1 MANKSMTP
9 KSMGYGC
16 GGKVKKH
23 NTGGDLHISKKP
35 IKMEEACCASHLG
48 MKGEMYK
55 RNGKR

>member
-1 MANKSMTP
+1 MTP